1 MTDKKQP
8 ENEEYFDCLDTMTT
22 NDVRCIREIKSTI
35 AMANAALNKKVL
47 FTSKLYLN
55 LTKKLA
61 NCYIWN
67 IDEEED
73 NNSYRITLMK
83 RKNTGN

>member
-47 FTSKLYLN
+47 FTSKLY
-55 LTKKLA
+55 
-61 NCYIWN
+61 
-67 IDEEED
+67 
-73 NNSYRITLMK
+73 
-83 RKNTGN
+83 